1 MRMDRV
7 VKFYLEGRRSD
18 DTKLVAEDVANI
30 TDMGVNRS
38 TELLGNMNQRALIIR
53 TLHPLMVGFSY
64 VMIDDSPKRYR
75 LTTTRQPLKGNS
87 MIVGEDIG

>member
-7 VKFYLEGRRSD
+7 VKFYLEGRRSGNA
-18 DTKLVAEDVANI
+18 KLIAEDMANV
-30 TDMGVNRS
+30 TDMGVDRT

-53 TLHPLMVGFSY
+53 TLHPVTLGFSY
-64 VMIDDSPKRYR
+64 VTIDDSPKRYR
-75 LTTTRQPLKGNS
+75 LTTARKPLKGNS